1 MLPRWLSLPVEQQAL
16 TEREAELLMWLWQR
30 KPASLRADEME
41 LIIKLERWNLL
52 AMLPVA
58 EMTAH

>member
-1 MLPRWLSLPVEQQAL
+1 
-16 TEREAELLMWLWQR
+16 MWLWQR
-30 KPASLRADEME
+30 KPPSLRADEME